1 MSLRK
6 PEDSLKK
13 SMKALMSKQD
23 APVYEFGQFRADA
36 AERRL
41 LKDGAPVP
49 LPQKT
54 FDTLLILLR
63 HSGHLMTKD
72 ELMEL
77 IWPGVVVEENNLE
90 QRISVLRRTL
100 GADSNGVS
108 MIETVPR
115 EGYRFAAGVREVWKQ
130 EDESL
135 LLEKRTRYHV
145 VVKEEA

>member
-77 IWPGVVVEENNLE
+77 IWPGVVVEENNLA
-90 QRISVLRRTL
+90 QRISDLRRTL

-108 MIETVPR
+108 LIEIVPGEGYSLGIAFR
-115 EGYRFAAGVREVWKQ
+115 EGSKE
-130 EDESL
+130 EDQRHL
-135 LLEKRTRYHV
+135 LTKRTRYHDV
-145 VVKEEA
+145 V